1 MDVNSILDLINVKNI
16 YILISL
22 TLIVGIFT
30 TINMLASGKF
40 YRAKISKSDTNLNII
55 EKLLETK
62 NITITDK
69 QKEMCSK
76 IIDDSLINL
85 MTGYKLTNKNI
96 NIYNQVLSLT
106 SRPYL
111 SYFSAKIK
119 SPKKSLYES
128 SIRMLRLYSLT
139 TIVIILALLVA
150 SVLTGNIL
158 SQTSSINHISFDLNY
173 KIAFFFDLFVYSMLF
188 IAYITSFNR
197 LSNAIILFVLCRNN
211 KELGSIA

>member
-16 YILISL
+16 YILIPL

-40 YRAKISKSDTNLNII
+40 YRVKISKSDTNLNII

-85 MTGYKLTNKNI
+85 MTGYKLTNENI

-119 SPKKSLYES
+119 SQNKSLYES

-139 TIVIILALLVA
+139 TIVIILTLFIA
-150 SVLTGNIL
+150 SVLACKIPSL
-158 SQTSSINHISFDLNY
+158 TSSINHISLDLIY
-173 KIAFFFDLFVYSMLF
+173 KIALLFDLFVYIMLF

-197 LSNAIILFVLCRNN
+197 LLNAVILFVACRNN